1 MFHQILFS
9 PQVKRCVI
17 CSNKHGIYVLSRLK
31 ISKAAGGQM
40 PTQEKKKFYK
50 IIQHDIN
57 IFFQGDK
64 CFPRRNLT
72 AAYGFEIST
81 PVWVKN
87 KRKSKL
93 KN

>member
-1 MFHQILFS
+1 MSCLVWKLAK
-9 PQVKRCVI
+9 P
-17 CSNKHGIYVLSRLK
+17 L
-31 ISKAAGGQM
+31 GGKC
-40 PTQEKKKFYK
+40 PHKKKKKFYK

-93 KN
+93 KNWTYYWRNLQQNL